1 MIISHIKELNGNQQW
16 LLQSNE
22 EHSKNVAI
30 LAEKFASTFG
40 FGQIGKILGLLHDKG
55 KEQEAFQ
62 NHIKSSS
69 GYNSTLKDERV
80 EHAYVGAL
88 LSRKQFPQFDN
99 IIGPEIYGH
108 HSGLHDYNEYEE
120 VLNRDIPSD
129 VDDSPIDV
137 KFQIPSG
144 MKNIKEASD
153 CHNLIRVLFS
163 CLVDADYLDTEA
175 FMNKRNSVQRG
186 KADKLVSLKPL
197 LDDFLF
203 KLKKNAKDTPVNRI
217 RNQVQ
222 QRCLE
227 MSSHDTGFYS
237 LTVPTGGGKT
247 LSSLVW
253 AINHAITHNKKRVII
268 AIPYTSIIT
277 QTAAILR
284 SIFGDKNV
292 LEHHSNVDFDSI
304 REKEL
309 SEQLRLATE
318 NWDYP
323 IVVTTNVQ
331 LFESMFSNRPKDCR
345 KLHNIANSIVILDE
359 VQTLPLQY
367 LQPIIDSL
375 KSYNRL
381 FSTSVLL
388 TTASL
393 PALND
398 DFITNSIKLKGIN
411 NLIEIIPEDFELHK
425 KLKRVELH
433 FNYEKSSHEEI
444 AQKLEI
450 ENRVLCI
457 VNTRKH
463 AQAIFNR
470 LSHDGLSYHL
480 SRMMCSAHIKKTID
494 EIKHALKETSNKK
507 IIVVATQ
514 LIEAGV
520 DIDFPI
526 VYRQEAGLDSVLQA
540 AGRCNRE
547 GNLEI
552 GHTTVFSLG
561 SNPPGMIS
569 NATSALKNM
578 LNVEDWFAP
587 KAMIDYFHQLYV
599 RTDDFDKHKLSSYL
613 YDPSSICFKT
623 ASQNFKLIED
633 NGVSI
638 IVNYEDSS
646 QLVEQL
652 RKEGVSYSLMRK
664 LGQFSVTVTQSD
676 FDKLNKAGFIEEII
690 EGIYYI
696 PDAKQYDNKVGL
708 TLNNH
713 WLDEL
718 LIK

>member
-1 MIISHIKELNGNQQW
+1 MIISHIKQLNGNQEW
-16 LLQSNE
+16 IPQSNE
-22 EHSKNVAI
+22 EHSNNVAT
-30 LAEKFASTFG
+30 LAERFASKFG

-55 KEQEAFQ
+55 KEQKAFQ
-62 NHIKSSS
+62 DHIKSSS
-69 GYNSTLKDERV
+69 GYDSTLKDVRV

-88 LSRKQFPQFDN
+88 LSRKQFPQFDS

-120 VLNRDIPSD
+120 VLNREIPND
-129 VDDSPIDV
+129 VDDMPIDIN
-137 KFQIPSG
+137 FQIPLG
-144 MKNIKEASD
+144 MSNIKEAAD

-175 FMNKRNSVQRG
+175 FMNKRNSLQRG
-186 KADKLVSLKPL
+186 KADKLASLKPM
-197 LDDFLF
+197 LDDYLD

-222 QRCLE
+222 QRCLD

-253 AINHAITHNKKRVII
+253 AINHAIVHNKERVII

-277 QTAAILR
+277 QTASILR

-345 KLHNIANSIVILDE
+345 KLHNIANSILILDE

-393 PALND
+393 PALKG
-398 DFITNSIKLKGIN
+398 DFKTNTVELKGIQ
-411 NLIEIIPEDFELHK
+411 NLKEIIPEEFELHK

-433 FNYEKSSHEEI
+433 FNYDKASHEEI
-444 AQKLEI
+444 AHNLEK

-463 AQAIFNR
+463 AQTIYNN
-470 LSHDGLSYHL
+470 LSHDGLTFHL
-480 SRMMCSAHIKKTID
+480 SRMMCPAHIKKTID
-494 EIKHALKETSNKK
+494 EIKLALQNTNNKK

-520 DIDFPI
+520 DIDFPV
-526 VYRQEAGLDSVLQA
+526 VYRQETGLDSVLQA

-547 GNLEI
+547 GKLDI
-552 GHTTVFSLG
+552 GHTTIFSLG
-561 SNPPGMIS
+561 PNPPGTIS
-569 NATSALKNM
+569 DATNAFKNM
-578 LNVEDWFAP
+578 ENVEDWFAP
-587 KAMIDYFHQLYV
+587 KAMTNFFYQLFS
-599 RTDDFDKHKLSSYL
+599 RTESFDKQNMATYL

-623 ASQNFKLIED
+623 ASQNFRLIED

-638 IVNYEDSS
+638 IVNYEDSPK
-646 QLVEQL
+646 LVKTL
-652 RKEGVSYSLMRK
+652 ISDGISYPLMRK
-664 LGQFSVTVTQSD
+664 LGQYTVSVHKRD
-676 FDKLNKAGFIEEII
+676 FDKLNKAGFIEEIT

-708 TLNNH
+708 TLDNH
-713 WLDEL
+713 WLDEI